1 MSTPPQG
8 APNAD
13 PQAHRELQALK
24 AWRDAAV
31 RSGRI
36 RPNVIADTHLTEIV
50 LRGRKHIP
58 AVQNALHT
66 SVKGLA
72 EEIIEVQRNA
82 SAGAPGEQQS
92 GAAAGSGSTGTGA
105 SGTPAAGRRVD
116 PSPPVTTQAQHHTEQ
131 APQPARQTSP
141 QSAHQAPP
149 QTARQAGADRTA
161 APDLDFLHSRIEPEF
176 APIRTIPAKAAKLG
190 AVRLTPVAGG
200 LRLRWPVDV
209 DREPVTLHRVVARD
223 DIPPYSPAGCLLVDI
238 VTEIAPGE
246 TLLSSLDPRPP
257 SAALRFFAVFEH
269 GGRSLDEAYEA
280 QPRLVAEGTYVFG
293 VSDLEI
299 REEDGLVIGRW
310 TTAPGVSQV
319 LVYRIP
325 IERLAMGAGQDPEY
339 LLDQTDPHL
348 GGFVDDEAIP
358 GRRYRYDVVVEVA
371 QGGGLRQSDP
381 LSAEVA
387 ISAPVVA
394 ITDLAVVRR
403 YADDGSARFDIS
415 WSRPAAGQV
424 LLFRTEKGP
433 VAGATNGEHHSGVL
447 GPQLG
452 LRDEDQQKMPV
463 VASGP
468 AREGMRDLRGRVGW
482 SRIHFTP
489 VTLLNGVVRVG
500 ETQTVLVIGEPT
512 QPTVVERCDHQ
523 VLKFGWPDGAAKVIV
538 VPRGATDPV
547 EVPTGGPGYEEI
559 DKETY
564 EKLGGLQFRGLLP
577 RNGCAVHLAGV
588 AFEGGGAAF
597 GRPVSAAYPGLTR
610 LRYTVE
616 ARQRM
621 FRLDKLVVTISAEA
635 PPVPAPA
642 FVLVHRSDRLPLHV
656 QDGTALPVVPDI
668 PQVSQPTRQFRPDRL
683 PPDGSGL
690 GWVAEARGLTGYVR
704 LFVDGPIDR
713 LALLDPPAATL
724 YVHG

>member
-1 MSTPPQG
+1 MSTPPHG

-31 RSGRI
+31 GSGRI
-36 RPNVIADTHLTEIV
+36 RPDVIADTHLTEIV

-66 SVKGLA
+66 SVKALA
-72 EEIIEVQRNA
+72 EEIIEVQRSA
-82 SAGAPGEQQS
+82 TAGAPGQHGDAA
-92 GAAAGSGSTGTGA
+92 GAASVATSGRPPGGRPDADQPAGTGPAGAGSGRPADRSR
-105 SGTPAAGRRVD
+105 SGTP
-116 PSPPVTTQAQHHTEQ
+116 PAQQHTE
-131 APQPARQTSP
+131 P
-141 QSAHQAPP
+141 AHQPG
-149 QTARQAGADRTA
+149 AGRTA

-190 AVRLTPVAGG
+190 TIRLTPVVGG

-209 DREPVTLHRVVARD
+209 DREPFTVHRVVARD
-223 DIPPYSPAGCLLVDI
+223 DIPPYSPTGCLLVDI

-246 TLLSSLDPRPP
+246 TLLNTLDPRPP

-269 GGRSLDEAYEA
+269 GGRSLDEAYES
-280 QPRLVAEGTYVFG
+280 QPRLVADGTYVFG

-310 TTAPGVSQV
+310 TTPPGASQV

-325 IERLAMGAGQDPEY
+325 IEQLAMGAGQDPEY

-348 GGFVDDEAIP
+348 GGFVDGGAIP

-371 QGGGLRQSDP
+371 QGDSLRQSDP

-387 ISAPVVA
+387 ISAPLVTV
-394 ITDLAVVRR
+394 TDLDVVRR
-403 YADDGSARFDIS
+403 YAEDGSARFDIS
-415 WSRPAAGQV
+415 WSKPAAGQV

-447 GPQLG
+447 GSQLG

-463 VASGP
+463 VATGP
-468 AREGMRDLRGRVGW
+468 GREGMRDLRGRSGW

-500 ETQTVLVIGEPT
+500 ETETVLVIGEPT
-512 QPTVVERCDHQ
+512 QPEVVERCDHQ
-523 VLKFGWPDGAAKVIV
+523 ILKFGWPDGAAKVTV
-538 VPRGATDPV
+538 VLRGATDPV
-547 EVPTGGPGYEEI
+547 EVPSGGPGYEEI

-564 EKLGGLQFRGLLP
+564 EKLGGLQFRGILP
-577 RNGCAVHLAGV
+577 RSGCAVHLAGV

-610 LRYTVE
+610 LRYTIE
-616 ARQRM
+616 ARQRL
-621 FRLDKLVVTISAEA
+621 FRLDKLVVRISAEA

-642 FVLVHRSDRLPLHV
+642 FVLVHRPDRLPLHV

-683 PPDGSGL
+683 PADGSGL

-713 LALLDPPAATL
+713 LALIDPPASTL
-724 YVHG
+724 YLHG